1 MLLLGSAFQY
11 RETFTL
17 GEKIYSLNGAYIE
30 KGTRCPVPSHGRCE
44 PRRCPAG
51 LWFSLSGLQVV
62 FQDGIVGGEAA
73 ELAVVIAQAVGHA
86 VALVVAGILSLTF

>member
-30 KGTRCPVPSHGRCE
+30 KGTRCPGAFTWALRAP
-44 PRRCPAG
+44 P
-51 LWFSLSGLQVV
+51 
-62 FQDGIVGGEAA
+62 VGGEAA

>member
-1 MLLLGSAFQY
+1 MLKKAPVV
-11 RETFTL
+11 R
-17 GEKIYSLNGAYIE
+17 
-30 KGTRCPVPSHGRCE
+30 VPSHGRCE

>member
-30 KGTRCPVPSHGRCE
+30 KGTRCPGAFTWALRAPPV
-44 PRRCPAG
+44 G